1 MLALAVVNPKQFA
14 IRYLS
19 QDDPVSIAKVILK
32 GEFRRYAE
40 LRAYD
45 RLRRD
50 DLDYRARHTLGVG
63 SNKDLGLDIISVH
76 DLVILMDPHKQKERD
91 ITRAEELI
99 RLETTEK
106 QKTEVLKN
114 VFNLQQ
120 KRLDDQYAREQHT
133 YNRIEESR
141 DEEEK
146 RRQAQLDRI
155 APVLTDGIIRHI
167 VEDQN
172 LDTSYEEIMRNNP
185 MLPDFFAP
193 PPSSGNAG
201 YIASPHSQNF
211 PGTAPRQSNDE
222 DEAVDGVAETDAAA
236 PRGLSAQTVSVLALP
251 DLGFTVMPTTLTP
264 AQMQV
269 AASREQEAFMVC
281 QVAQHGPADLAGLK
295 AGDTLVKVNGERVS
309 NAEALA
315 DIVRLRNQM
324 GQLPLQMLRGEQPIT
339 CTLVLTT

>member
-1 MLALAVVNPKQFA
+1 MSKQINSGFVQTTTVNGLLALFGRTISVADGFSIEVFRAEKHLGTILSKDVTVASDLKKSCEHLGVRHGDTLLRVAMGAKPFTLESTFTTSDGYESGYKTVLALAVVNPKQFA

-120 KRLDDQYAREQHT
+120 NRLLSKRVNSTHKS
-133 YNRIEESR
+133 NEESR
-141 DEEEK
+141 E
-146 RRQAQLDRI
+146 
-155 APVLTDGIIRHI
+155 
-167 VEDQN
+167 
-172 LDTSYEEIMRNNP
+172 
-185 MLPDFFAP
+185 
-193 PPSSGNAG
+193 
-201 YIASPHSQNF
+201 
-211 PGTAPRQSNDE
+211 
-222 DEAVDGVAETDAAA
+222 
-236 PRGLSAQTVSVLALP
+236 
-251 DLGFTVMPTTLTP
+251 
-264 AQMQV
+264 
-269 AASREQEAFMVC
+269 
-281 QVAQHGPADLAGLK
+281 
-295 AGDTLVKVNGERVS
+295 
-309 NAEALA
+309 
-315 DIVRLRNQM
+315 
-324 GQLPLQMLRGEQPIT
+324 RGETPQRNLIR
-339 CTLVLTT
+339 